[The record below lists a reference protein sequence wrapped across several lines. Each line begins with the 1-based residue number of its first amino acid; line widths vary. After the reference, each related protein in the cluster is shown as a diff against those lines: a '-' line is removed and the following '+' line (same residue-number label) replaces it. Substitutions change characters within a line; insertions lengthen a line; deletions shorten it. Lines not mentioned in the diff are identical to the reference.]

1 MDTSTGNASF
11 NVSLNGHTHL
21 YRIIEKGEAGN
32 NFPVI
37 IGGGNREP
45 DGTVMVLE
53 KKGDKITLS

>member
-1 MDTSTGNASF
+1 VLIHHIT
-11 NVSLNGHTHL
+11 VSLNAHTHRF
-21 YRIIEKGEAGN
+21 RIIEKGEAGN